1 MCVFPAKKIW
11 DFASIFPDPVRLGI
25 QIANVKQR
33 QILPRVGNQIWVST
47 PQNRTIGVNLG
58 ISCSRRLGR
67 TALRRQMLVVQTPLK
82 SNRLSYTLK
91 NTVKPNFI
99 PSELRHFRTKELGFT
114 RFLLDVACMEK
125 TSFFYDFYGF
135 GGVRSTQPTM
145 PRSI

>member
-1 MCVFPAKKIW
+1 MGFRVHFSRSGAVRNSDRKCKAFSLRSKIW
-11 DFASIFPDPVRLGI
+11 F
-25 QIANVKQR
+25 
-33 QILPRVGNQIWVST
+33 PRVGNQIWVST

-67 TALRRQMLVVQTPLK
+67 TALRRQILVVQTPLK

-91 NTVKPNFI
+91 NTVKSNFI